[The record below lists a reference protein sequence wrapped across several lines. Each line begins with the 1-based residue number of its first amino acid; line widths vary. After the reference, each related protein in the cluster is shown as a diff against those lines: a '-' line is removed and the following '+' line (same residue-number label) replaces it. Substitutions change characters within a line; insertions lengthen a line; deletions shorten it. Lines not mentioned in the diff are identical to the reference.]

1 MATLGFLISSFLA
14 SIIAVPTLIT
24 IVGAMLSRTW
34 WQAVLW
40 AVGAA
45 VLGAIMRQLIPN
57 SMDQFVLGVISQ
69 IVVATVV
76 WFIACQVRRP
86 QQRHG

>member
-24 IVGAMLSRTW
+24 IIGAILSRTW

-40 AVGAA
+40 AAH
-45 VLGAIMRQLIPN
+45 RN
-57 SMDQFVLGVISQ
+57 KS
-69 IVVATVV
+69 ATVSPGNS
-76 WFIACQVRRP
+76 IAIEAP
-86 QQRHG
+86 SDSSP